1 MNKNNNDNGNKK
13 REMELLLEEMFK
25 HQLQIK
31 MYHFQTQYYGA
42 HKASDK
48 YLEKFRDHLD
58 RFMEV
63 AQGIFGRLSQSK
75 IDLRID
81 MATDNNIMDE
91 LNKFVLRLVQLDAIF
106 TGKTDLLAIRDEIL
120 ADLNQ
125 LKYLI
130 TFK

>member
-1 MNKNNNDNGNKK
+1 MSKNNNDSSNKK

-25 HQLQIK
+25 HELQIK

-42 HKASDK
+42 HKASDA
-48 YLEKFRDHLD
+48 YLEKFRDNLD

-81 MATDNNIMDE
+81 MATDNNIVDE